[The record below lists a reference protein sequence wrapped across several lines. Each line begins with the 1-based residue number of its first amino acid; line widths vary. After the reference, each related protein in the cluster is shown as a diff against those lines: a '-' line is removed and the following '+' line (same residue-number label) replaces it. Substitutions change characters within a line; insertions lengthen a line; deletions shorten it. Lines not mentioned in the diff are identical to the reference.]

1 MAAQT
6 GLCAH
11 CLDLRQV
18 DLGAVFSSHAGV
30 AHTRWATHGP
40 PTATNAHPHGGGLLP
55 AHACCRQL
63 SSWCLRPSTQQLATS
78 AARLLLLFATQ
89 RQQTP
94 PVQRQVAVTLTAACL
109 APAGAVSGKD
119 HQFVVVHNGIITNF
133 RPLKNFL
140 VRVVPPTVAAAA
152 ALGVGVAQ
160 CDGLTAAAL
169 SLFAKPTQ
177 R

>member
-18 DLGAVFSSHAGV
+18 DLGAVFPSHAGV

-55 AHACCRQL
+55 VDACCPQL
-63 SSWCLRPSTQQLATS
+63 SSWCLRPSTLQLMLQLSSWCLLPPTQQLATS

-94 PVQRQVAVTLTAACL
+94 PVQRQVAAALTAACL

-140 VRVVPPTVAAAA
+140 VR
-152 ALGVGVAQ
+152 LQ
-160 CDGLTAAAL
+160 
-169 SLFAKPTQ
+169 
-177 R
+177 